1 MAYDKIKTESYALL
15 GGMNSKASPYVQGPM
30 EFRKLVNVNFSSPGA
45 LSGRPGTVLYL
56 GATLSGRITGGYE
69 FERLD
74 GSSYLILTANTNA
87 YTVTGSFN
95 VFKTSL
101 LDNALFDFVTFVDR
115 LFACN
120 GQDYFKFDGTNTA
133 PYSLPAGLEG
143 FGLTAIG
150 GGSLISGGVT
160 GTFVASYGYVNE
172 RGYFGPLAAGITIT
186 MFGASYN
193 SIGYVGLSAPA
204 GFGITGIA
212 LYRSSPGGVDLFGTT
227 TTAAS
232 TVTVTDPGWPL
243 TARVQP
249 DSIYFTLIPKYL
261 EIYNNQLF
269 MAGFSAFP
277 STVHWSQIG
286 EPEGVEPD
294 FNAEFRTNDGDRITG
309 MKPYNGSMVVTKER
323 SFHRI
328 TGDNPENFLIQ
339 EISDQYGCVSN
350 RAIIQFEDNLYFLDP
365 KGIVEYNGAN
375 VKVVSNKV
383 EEIFSRMNLAA
394 ARDNAAALH
403 FRQNNEIWFG
413 IPVGSTINNTL
424 VVFDYLAQ
432 AWTTYEGLN
441 VSNLFSAK
449 GSLDQRVP
457 FYGGYTGSVSYFG
470 TTLTNDNGAEITYMI
485 LPPFMAPAG
494 QTTESQWRRF
504 YLNVDPVLGFTQA
517 ITINLR
523 TNYGTTIQ
531 ATRTMYQA
539 PYQSR
544 IDFGLSARSIQPEI
558 ISASASFPIKVNGY
572 AFARRFQR
580 DS

>member
-30 EFRKLVNVNFSSPGA
+30 EFRKLVNVNFSAPGA
-45 LSGRPGTVLYL
+45 LSGRPGTALYL
-56 GATLSGRITGGYE
+56 GATLSGRITGSYE
-69 FERLD
+69 FERLN
-74 GSSYLILTANTNA
+74 GSSYLVVTANTNA
-87 YTVTGSFN
+87 YTATSTFN

-101 LDNALFDFVTFVDR
+101 LNNALFDFVTFVDR

-120 GQDYFKFDGTNTA
+120 GQDFFKFDGSNTYQ
-133 PYSLPAGLEG
+133 YSLPAGFTG
-143 FGLTAIG
+143 WGVTAGIG
-150 GGSLISGGVT
+150 GSMTSGVT

-172 RGYFGPLAAGITIT
+172 RGFFGPIPNGITVVLN
-186 MFGASYN
+186 GATFNALDYY
-193 SIGYVGLSAPA
+193 GMTAPA
-204 GFGITGIA
+204 GYGITQIA
-212 LYRSSPGGVDLFGTT
+212 LYRSSPSGVDLFGTT

-232 TVTVTDPGWPL
+232 NSTFNDPGYPL
-243 TARVQP
+243 TARVQS
-249 DSIYFTLIPKYL
+249 DAQYFTLAPKYL

-309 MKPYNGSMVVTKER
+309 LRPYSGSLVVTKER

-328 TGDNPENFLIQ
+328 TGDNPDNFLLQ
-339 EISDQYGCVSN
+339 EVSDQYGCISN
-350 RAIIQFEDNLYFLDP
+350 RAIIQFEDNLYFLDA

-383 EEIFSRMNLAA
+383 EDIFSRMNLAA
-394 ARDNAAALH
+394 ARDNAVAVH

-413 IPVGSTINNTL
+413 IPVGSTINNTI

-441 VSNLFSAK
+441 VSNLFTAK
-449 GSLDQRVP
+449 GSLDQKVP

-470 TTLTNDNGAEITYMI
+470 TTLPNDNGSVITYMI

-504 YLNVDPVLGFTQA
+504 YLNVDPVLGFTQP

-544 IDFGLSARSIQPEI
+544 IDFGLSSRSIQAEV
-558 ISASASFPIKVNGY
+558 ISASASFPIKINGY
-572 AFARRFQR
+572 AFTRRFQR